1 MFYMSGWFVNQAV
14 EQGIA
19 DAGKAGDYVGIFPMP
34 IDNSGKSFAAYSP
47 LPGFC
52 ISKDTKNA
60 DASKI
65 VMDYLMTDY
74 NDILCKKQGAFSTNK
89 NIDIKYSWADGL
101 QAEQMVEAP
110 KPVDVTNIWQGGNV
124 DFSGKASAVVAGKTP
139 EFAIDEMN
147 KSWAKGR
154 KAAK

>member
-1 MFYMSGWFVNQAV
+1 
-14 EQGIA
+14 
-19 DAGKAGDYVGIFPMP
+19 
-34 IDNSGKSFAAYSP
+34 
-47 LPGFC
+47 
-52 ISKDTKNA
+52 
-60 DASKI
+60 
-65 VMDYLMTDY
+65 
-74 NDILCKKQGAFSTNK
+74 
-89 NIDIKYSWADGL
+89 
-101 QAEQMVEAP
+101 MVEAP